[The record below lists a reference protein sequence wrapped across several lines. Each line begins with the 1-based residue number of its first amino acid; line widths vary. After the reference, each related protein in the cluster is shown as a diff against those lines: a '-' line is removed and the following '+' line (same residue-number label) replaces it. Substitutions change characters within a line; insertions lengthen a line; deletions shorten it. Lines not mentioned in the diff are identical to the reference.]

1 MNASI
6 SVADFAK
13 DLYVEIG
20 YVESEE
26 MFYVNF
32 DGKNIENNL
41 SGKEKPF
48 LISQFSF
55 KVITNDYHHKI
66 PITKITIEYK
76 FADFDPKEKISRS
89 NLSWAI
95 IDEKTFD
102 DLDKIS
108 EFFHLSVG
116 KMMDQAIDTLIIES
130 GMNIRLSFIKKLEL
144 YRCILNSYLKLIYK
158 PIEKTLAVYNPTNV
172 IPKVLH

>member
-1 MNASI
+1 MNSSI
-6 SVADFAK
+6 SVAEFAK

-55 KVITNDYHHKI
+55 KVITNDYYTI

-89 NLSWAI
+89 NLQWAI

-158 PIEKTLAVYNPTNV
+158 PIEKTLADCNSSS
-172 IPKVLH
+172 IMPKVLH

>member
-1 MNASI
+1 MNSSI

-55 KVITNDYHHKI
+55 KVITNDYYTI

-158 PIEKTLAVYNPTNV
+158 PIEKTLADCNSSS
-172 IPKVLH
+172 IMPKVLH

>member
-1 MNASI
+1 MNSSI
-6 SVADFAK
+6 SVVDFAK

-26 MFYVNF
+26 MFYVNL

-55 KVITNDYHHKI
+55 KVITNDYYTI

-89 NLSWAI
+89 NLSWAT
-95 IDEKTFD
+95 IDKKTFD
-102 DLDKIS
+102 NLDKIS

-116 KMMDQAIDTLIIES
+116 KMLDQAIDTLIIES

-144 YRCILNSYLKLIYK
+144 YRCILDSYLKLIYK
-158 PIEKTLAVYNPTNV
+158 PIEKTLTDCKSSNV

>member
-1 MNASI
+1 MNSSI
-6 SVADFAK
+6 SVAEFAK

-26 MFYVNF
+26 MFYVNL

-55 KVITNDYHHKI
+55 KVITNDYYTI

-89 NLSWAI
+89 NLQWAI

-158 PIEKTLAVYNPTNV
+158 PIEKTLADCNSSS
-172 IPKVLH
+172 IMPKVLH